1 MQNVASGKIKN
12 FKELAINDS
21 RRVALE
27 IAEAGLCAIDTGKV
41 VRKFISKDEGRIVF
55 GAGLTVEP
63 LSNDKR
69 IFFIGVG
76 KCAYDAAVVV
86 EEILGEKLTGG
97 IVFDVNIPEE
107 NVLKR
112 VRSFAGTHP
121 FPSETNVAVSKEIVF
136 LLSDLTENDLVI
148 MAISGGGSTLLCLP
162 DRSQTCLDEK
172 FIIEGL
178 FESGATIQEINTVRK
193 HLSTA
198 RGGFLA
204 KHAYP
209 ARVVSLIFSDVPGN
223 DLGFISSGPTVED
236 KTTVEE
242 AKVIL
247 DKYNVVNLTGSPV
260 ILIETPKEDQYFKN
274 VYNVIVVS
282 NEIALKAM
290 ERRARELLFEAKIVT
305 DTLSGEAREV
315 GLLVAES
322 LRNVHK
328 RSVLLYGGETT
339 VKVKGSGL
347 GGRNQEL
354 ALSALSHLGFGELVV
369 SFATDGRDNGD
380 YMGAIVDNV
389 LKKEA
394 EKLLLEPKEFL
405 EKNDS
410 SSFFKKTGGLL
421 KSGYT
426 GSNVSDLIIGIKF

>member
-21 RRVALE
+21 RKVALE

-41 VRKFISKDEGRIVF
+41 VRKFVSKDEGRIIF

-63 LSNDKR
+63 LSDDKR

-97 IVFDVNIPEE
+97 VVFDVNLPEK
-107 NVLKR
+107 NILKR

-178 FESGATIQEINTVRK
+178 FEAGATIQEINTVRK

-236 KTTVEE
+236 KTTVED

-247 DKYNVVNLTGSPV
+247 DKYNVVNLAGSPV
-260 ILIETPKEDQYFKN
+260 VLIETPKEDQYFKN

-282 NEIALKAM
+282 NEIALRAM
-290 ERRARELLFEAKIVT
+290 EKRARELLFEAKIVT
-305 DTLSGEAREV
+305 ETLSGEAKEV
-315 GLLVAES
+315 GLSIVES
-322 LRNVHK
+322 LHNVHK

-339 VKVKGSGL
+339 VKVKGSGK

-354 ALSALSHLGFGELVV
+354 ALSALTELRFGELVV

-380 YMGAIVDNV
+380 YMGAIADSV

-405 EKNDS
+405 GRNDS
-410 SSFFKKTGGLL
+410 SSFFEKTGGLL